1 LSADPES
8 RVLVLASIGRD
19 GALICETLQRAGIEA
34 EACNGPE
41 EIQRCISQGAAAV
54 VITNESLG
62 DDGVSIISD
71 AIRKQPSWSDLP
83 ILILTAGGDIT
94 QRIQG
99 NLRLLEPLGN
109 TTLLERPVRSTTL
122 VSVVR
127 TALRARAR
135 QYEIRDH
142 MLERARAAEE
152 LARSN
157 EDLRQFALVAAHD
170 LQEPIR
176 TIASFAQLLAVR
188 YQGRLDSDADEFIQH
203 IVAGAHRM
211 GRLVEDLLTFAQLST
226 RPTVLS
232 AQDADVML
240 ETAIYNLA
248 AKINE
253 SGAIVTHDPLPRV
266 MADQM
271 QIVQVFQNLIS
282 NAIKYR
288 SAAAPR
294 IHVSAEQN
302 GPDWTI
308 AVKDNGIGFQ
318 QEYAERIF
326 GLFKRLHGREVPG
339 TGIGLA
345 NCRKIL
351 DRHGGRIWAVSE
363 DGCGATFYFT
373 LPAAAPERN
382 PSAPENDDSENQWL
396 YPPSTQA
403 QAN

>member
-1 LSADPES
+1 MTSDSEN

-19 GALICETLQRAGIEA
+19 GPLICQTLKDAGIAA
-34 EACNGPE
+34 ELCASLE
-41 EIQRCISQGAAAV
+41 QVQHCIDQGAAAV
-54 VITNESLG
+54 VLTHESLG
-62 DDGVSIISD
+62 GRGVEIIAE

-99 NLRLLEPLGN
+99 NLKLLEPLGN
-109 TTLLERPVRSTTL
+109 TTLLERPVRTTTL

-127 TALRARAR
+127 TALRARTR

-142 MLERARAAEE
+142 LFERSRANEE

-157 EDLRQFALVAAHD
+157 DDLRQFALVAAHD

-188 YQGRLDSDADEFIQH
+188 YKGRLDPDADEFIGH
-203 IVAGAHRM
+203 IVNGAHRM
-211 GRLVEDLLTFAQLST
+211 GFLVEDLLTFAQLST
-226 RPTVLS
+226 RPTVLT
-232 AQDADVML
+232 AQDSDVML
-240 ETAIYNLA
+240 EAALYNLA
-248 AKINE
+248 AKMGE
-253 SGAIVTHDPLPRV
+253 SGAVVTHDSLPRV

-271 QIVQVFQNLIS
+271 QIIQVFQNLIS

-288 SAAAPR
+288 SADSPR
-294 IHVSAEQN
+294 IHVSAEQS
-302 GPDWTI
+302 GAEWTF
-308 AVKDNGIGFQ
+308 AVRDNGIGFK

-345 NCRKIL
+345 SCRKIL
-351 DRHGGRIWAVSE
+351 ERHGCHIWAVSE
-363 DGCGATFYFT
+363 EGHGSTFYFT
-373 LPAAAPERN
+373 LSSAPPERLIEEQHTQ
-382 PSAPENDDSENQWL
+382 SKWL
-396 YPPSTQA
+396 FPASTQV
-403 QAN
+403 QAT